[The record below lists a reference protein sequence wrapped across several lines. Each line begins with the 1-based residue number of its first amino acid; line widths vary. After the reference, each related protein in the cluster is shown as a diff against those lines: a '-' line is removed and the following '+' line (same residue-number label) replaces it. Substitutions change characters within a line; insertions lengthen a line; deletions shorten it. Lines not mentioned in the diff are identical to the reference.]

1 MELKIHA
8 APMTALGLRCIL
20 RVSKRDTQVGAFG
33 LMIITS
39 KEAAIRTLPAPSPR
53 ITANVWQTLA
63 HRRLSAAFAAAKQVP
78 LDNTSKII
86 FFSDC
91 HRGNSSKADVF
102 ARNEELYL
110 HAMDHYYRSG
120 FTYIEAGDGDE
131 MWKSRRFSDI
141 VQAHRRTFDLL
152 HRFNRH
158 NRLHVIFGNHDIGP
172 PRHNGIEKDGIGAQ
186 EGLILRHTETG
197 QKIFVVHGHQA
208 DFKSDALSVI
218 GRLAV
223 RHVWR
228 RVQLLGI
235 GTIPSLPNV
244 LEARTPGPKGN
255 GLETRLGRF
264 LMQGISQVR
273 EGIERRIITWIE
285 TRQQTVICGHTHR
298 PLFANHG
305 EPPYFNTGSCVV
317 PGLITGLELQNGE
330 LSMVQWS
337 HHPHRSNGDGPQIE
351 RKLLTFPRKL
361 RGLI

>member
-1 MELKIHA
+1 
-8 APMTALGLRCIL
+8 
-20 RVSKRDTQVGAFG
+20 
-33 LMIITS
+33 MIILG
-39 KEAAIRTLPAPSPR
+39 KEAALQTLPGPLPR
-53 ITANVWQTLA
+53 ITANMWQTLA
-63 HRRLSAAFAAAKQVP
+63 HRRLSAVFTAAEQVP
-78 LDNTSKII
+78 VDKTSKII

-91 HRGNSSKADVF
+91 HRGDNSKADTF

-141 VQAHRRTFDLL
+141 VEAHRRTFDLL

-158 NRLHVIFGNHDIGP
+158 NRLHIILGNHDIGP
-172 PRHNGIEKDGIGAQ
+172 PRHNGIEKDGIMAQ

-208 DFKSDALSVI
+208 DFKSDAFSVI
-218 GRLAV
+218 SRLAV

-228 RVQLLGI
+228 RVQLLDI
-235 GTIPSLPNV
+235 GTVPSPPNV
-244 LEARTPGPKGN
+244 LEAQTPGSKSDGV
-255 GLETRLGRF
+255 ETRLGRF
-264 LMQGISQVR
+264 LMQGISQVQ

-285 TRQQTVICGHTHR
+285 AHQQTVICGHTHR
-298 PLFANHG
+298 PLFARHG

-317 PGLITGLELQNGE
+317 PGLITGLELQNEE

-337 HHPHRSNGDGPQIE
+337 YHPRRSNGDRPQIKRE
-351 RKLLTFPRKL
+351 LLTFPRKL
-361 RGLI
+361 RGLL